1 MEGLSMNNTL
11 TRARNESRIKPL
23 PIIIVIAALALLVVL
38 NVVVDGK
45 FLTFQNFTI
54 ILSAATVPAFV
65 AWGFSYL
72 FACGITDLSAGAIIV
87 LAATASAI
95 VGNAL
100 GYVPMFIAAVLV
112 GVLCL
117 AVNMTLFQ
125 VTKIPPWIAGL
136 GMTMVYETIAGYYS
150 QVRVSQGLRVE
161 GLADEMRVL
170 GRSPAIYIML
180 VIGFIIAYVTYN
192 KTSIGLNARAVGG
205 NADVA
210 QMMGINT
217 RRALMLGGLMAG
229 FFFGFAGV
237 MKESYAGYVVSQTGL
252 SSLSTVFQPLAAVL
266 LAQALQKH
274 INIAIGI
281 PISTFLIAMIF
292 NILTLMGVPSGT
304 FQEFLLGVIVVV
316 FGITAQRNV
325 KGVARRP
332 HSLPHPSAFP
342 QTPDDRLRVCPP
354 EYRQLREHSAPRRW
368 LPPVFPRPQTS

>member
-100 GYVPMFIAAVLV
+100 GYAVLV

-237 MKESYAGYVVSQTGL
+237 MKESYAGYVVAQTGL

-325 KGVARRP
+325 KGV
-332 HSLPHPSAFP
+332 
-342 QTPDDRLRVCPP
+342 VK
-354 EYRQLREHSAPRRW
+354 
-368 LPPVFPRPQTS
+368 

>member
-65 AWGFSYL
+65 
-72 FACGITDLSAGAIIV
+72 ACGITDLSAGAIIV

-237 MKESYAGYVVSQTGL
+237 MKESYAGYVVAQTGL

-325 KGVARRP
+325 KGV
-332 HSLPHPSAFP
+332 
-342 QTPDDRLRVCPP
+342 VK
-354 EYRQLREHSAPRRW
+354 
-368 LPPVFPRPQTS
+368 

>member
-1 MEGLSMNNTL
+1 MNNTL

-23 PIIIVIAALALLVVL
+23 PIIVIAALALLVVL

-237 MKESYAGYVVSQTGL
+237 MKESYAGYVVAQTGL

-266 LAQALQKH
+266 MAQALQKH

-325 KGVARRP
+325 KGV
-332 HSLPHPSAFP
+332 
-342 QTPDDRLRVCPP
+342 VK
-354 EYRQLREHSAPRRW
+354 
-368 LPPVFPRPQTS
+368 

>member
-180 VIGFIIAYVTYN
+180 VIGFTVLITFNTFPVKLAIVAVLVVIFYYVFEYTKIGYYCRAIGENERTVIATGINVKRIRMTAFIISGFMAALFGIMQIVN
-192 KTSIGLNARAVGG
+192 VGG
-205 NADVA
+205 STNSLFQFMEMRI
-210 QMMGINT
+210 QMAIFLGGVSVTGGFSARIYKLLIGSFTIVMIENGLTLCGVDSTLSSAIQGIL
-217 RRALMLGGLMAG
+217 LMLVL
-229 FFFGFAGV
+229 FATIYFEHRSV
-237 MKESYAGYVVSQTGL
+237 ASKIHHAVN
-252 SSLSTVFQPLAAVL
+252 AAN
-266 LAQALQKH
+266 A
-274 INIAIGI
+274 
-281 PISTFLIAMIF
+281 
-292 NILTLMGVPSGT
+292 
-304 FQEFLLGVIVVV
+304 
-316 FGITAQRNV
+316 
-325 KGVARRP
+325 
-332 HSLPHPSAFP
+332 
-342 QTPDDRLRVCPP
+342 
-354 EYRQLREHSAPRRW
+354 
-368 LPPVFPRPQTS
+368 

>member
-72 FACGITDLSAGAIIV
+72 FACGITD

-237 MKESYAGYVVSQTGL
+237 MKESYAGYVVAQTGL

-325 KGVARRP
+325 KGV
-332 HSLPHPSAFP
+332 
-342 QTPDDRLRVCPP
+342 VK
-354 EYRQLREHSAPRRW
+354 
-368 LPPVFPRPQTS
+368 

>member
-72 FACGITDLSAGAIIV
+72 FACGITDLSAGASICAA
-87 LAATASAI
+87 AATAPAI

-161 GLADEMRVL
+161 GLADEMRGL
-170 GRSPAIYIML
+170 GRSPAL
-180 VIGFIIAYVTYN
+180 
-192 KTSIGLNARAVGG
+192 
-205 NADVA
+205 
-210 QMMGINT
+210 
-217 RRALMLGGLMAG
+217 
-229 FFFGFAGV
+229 
-237 MKESYAGYVVSQTGL
+237 
-252 SSLSTVFQPLAAVL
+252 
-266 LAQALQKH
+266 
-274 INIAIGI
+274 
-281 PISTFLIAMIF
+281 
-292 NILTLMGVPSGT
+292 
-304 FQEFLLGVIVVV
+304 
-316 FGITAQRNV
+316 
-325 KGVARRP
+325 
-332 HSLPHPSAFP
+332 
-342 QTPDDRLRVCPP
+342 
-354 EYRQLREHSAPRRW
+354 
-368 LPPVFPRPQTS
+368 

>member
-65 AWGFSYL
+65 AWGFSY
-72 FACGITDLSAGAIIV
+72 LSAGAIIV

-237 MKESYAGYVVSQTGL
+237 MKESYAGYVVAQTGL

-325 KGVARRP
+325 KGV
-332 HSLPHPSAFP
+332 
-342 QTPDDRLRVCPP
+342 VK
-354 EYRQLREHSAPRRW
+354 
-368 LPPVFPRPQTS
+368 

>member
-1 MEGLSMNNTL
+1 MDVSSGGQMEGLSMNNTL

-125 VTKIPPWIAGL
+125 VTRFLPGL
-136 GMTMVYETIAGYYS
+136 
-150 QVRVSQGLRVE
+150 
-161 GLADEMRVL
+161 
-170 GRSPAIYIML
+170 
-180 VIGFIIAYVTYN
+180 
-192 KTSIGLNARAVGG
+192 
-205 NADVA
+205 
-210 QMMGINT
+210 
-217 RRALMLGGLMAG
+217 
-229 FFFGFAGV
+229 
-237 MKESYAGYVVSQTGL
+237 
-252 SSLSTVFQPLAAVL
+252 
-266 LAQALQKH
+266 QAL
-274 INIAIGI
+274 A
-281 PISTFLIAMIF
+281 
-292 NILTLMGVPSGT
+292 
-304 FQEFLLGVIVVV
+304 
-316 FGITAQRNV
+316 
-325 KGVARRP
+325 
-332 HSLPHPSAFP
+332 
-342 QTPDDRLRVCPP
+342 
-354 EYRQLREHSAPRRW
+354 
-368 LPPVFPRPQTS
+368 

>member
-1 MEGLSMNNTL
+1 M
-11 TRARNESRIKPL
+11 
-23 PIIIVIAALALLVVL
+23 
-38 NVVVDGK
+38 
-45 FLTFQNFTI
+45 Q
-54 ILSAATVPAFV
+54 
-65 AWGFSYL
+65 
-72 FACGITDLSAGAIIV
+72 
-87 LAATASAI
+87 
-95 VGNAL
+95 
-100 GYVPMFIAAVLV
+100 
-112 GVLCL
+112 
-117 AVNMTLFQ
+117 
-125 VTKIPPWIAGL
+125 
-136 GMTMVYETIAGYYS
+136 
-150 QVRVSQGLRVE
+150 
-161 GLADEMRVL
+161 
-170 GRSPAIYIML
+170 
-180 VIGFIIAYVTYN
+180 GFIIAYVTYN

-237 MKESYAGYVVSQTGL
+237 MKESYAGYVVAQTGL

-325 KGVARRP
+325 KGV
-332 HSLPHPSAFP
+332 
-342 QTPDDRLRVCPP
+342 VK
-354 EYRQLREHSAPRRW
+354 
-368 LPPVFPRPQTS
+368 

>member
-1 MEGLSMNNTL
+1 MDVSSGGQMEGLSMNNTL

-237 MKESYAGYVVSQTGL
+237 MKESYAGYVVAQTGL
-252 SSLSTVFQPLAAVL
+252 SSLSTVF
-266 LAQALQKH
+266 QALQKH

-325 KGVARRP
+325 KGV
-332 HSLPHPSAFP
+332 
-342 QTPDDRLRVCPP
+342 VK
-354 EYRQLREHSAPRRW
+354 
-368 LPPVFPRPQTS
+368 

>member
-1 MEGLSMNNTL
+1 MNNTL

-192 KTSIGLNARAVGG
+192 KTS
-205 NADVA
+205 
-210 QMMGINT
+210 
-217 RRALMLGGLMAG
+217 
-229 FFFGFAGV
+229 
-237 MKESYAGYVVSQTGL
+237 SVSMPGRW
-252 SSLSTVFQPLAAVL
+252 AA
-266 LAQALQKH
+266 
-274 INIAIGI
+274 
-281 PISTFLIAMIF
+281 MR
-292 NILTLMGVPSGT
+292 M
-304 FQEFLLGVIVVV
+304 
-316 FGITAQRNV
+316 
-325 KGVARRP
+325 
-332 HSLPHPSAFP
+332 
-342 QTPDDRLRVCPP
+342 
-354 EYRQLREHSAPRRW
+354 
-368 LPPVFPRPQTS
+368 

>member
-117 AVNMTLFQ
+117 AALPGH
-125 VTKIPPWIAGL
+125 KDSSLDCRPWHDH
-136 GMTMVYETIAGYYS
+136 
-150 QVRVSQGLRVE
+150 GLRDHRRLLLT
-161 GLADEMRVL
+161 GTGISGPA
-170 GRSPAIYIML
+170 GR
-180 VIGFIIAYVTYN
+180 G
-192 KTSIGLNARAVGG
+192 
-205 NADVA
+205 
-210 QMMGINT
+210 
-217 RRALMLGGLMAG
+217 
-229 FFFGFAGV
+229 
-237 MKESYAGYVVSQTGL
+237 TG
-252 SSLSTVFQPLAAVL
+252 
-266 LAQALQKH
+266 
-274 INIAIGI
+274 
-281 PISTFLIAMIF
+281 
-292 NILTLMGVPSGT
+292 
-304 FQEFLLGVIVVV
+304 
-316 FGITAQRNV
+316 R
-325 KGVARRP
+325 
-332 HSLPHPSAFP
+332 
-342 QTPDDRLRVCPP
+342 
-354 EYRQLREHSAPRRW
+354 
-368 LPPVFPRPQTS
+368 

>member
-237 MKESYAGYVVSQTGL
+237 MKESYAGYVVAQTGL
-252 SSLSTVFQPLAAVL
+252 SSLSTRYFSRWPPSCWPRRFKSISTLPSVFD
-266 LAQALQKH
+266 
-274 INIAIGI
+274 
-281 PISTFLIAMIF
+281 STFLTAMIF

-325 KGVARRP
+325 KGV
-332 HSLPHPSAFP
+332 
-342 QTPDDRLRVCPP
+342 VK
-354 EYRQLREHSAPRRW
+354 
-368 LPPVFPRPQTS
+368 

>member
-54 ILSAATVPAFV
+54 ILSA
-65 AWGFSYL
+65 
-72 FACGITDLSAGAIIV
+72 AIIV

-237 MKESYAGYVVSQTGL
+237 MKESYAGYVVAQTGL

-325 KGVARRP
+325 KGV
-332 HSLPHPSAFP
+332 
-342 QTPDDRLRVCPP
+342 VK
-354 EYRQLREHSAPRRW
+354 
-368 LPPVFPRPQTS
+368 

>member
-1 MEGLSMNNTL
+1 MNNTL

-125 VTKIPPWIAGL
+125 VTKIPLIAGL

-180 VIGFIIAYVTYN
+180 VIGFIIAYVD
-192 KTSIGLNARAVGG
+192 L
-205 NADVA
+205 
-210 QMMGINT
+210 
-217 RRALMLGGLMAG
+217 
-229 FFFGFAGV
+229 
-237 MKESYAGYVVSQTGL
+237 
-252 SSLSTVFQPLAAVL
+252 
-266 LAQALQKH
+266 
-274 INIAIGI
+274 
-281 PISTFLIAMIF
+281 
-292 NILTLMGVPSGT
+292 
-304 FQEFLLGVIVVV
+304 
-316 FGITAQRNV
+316 
-325 KGVARRP
+325 
-332 HSLPHPSAFP
+332 
-342 QTPDDRLRVCPP
+342 
-354 EYRQLREHSAPRRW
+354 
-368 LPPVFPRPQTS
+368 

>member
-205 NADVA
+205 NADA
-210 QMMGINT
+210 SKLNGINVD
-217 RRALMLGGLMAG
+217 AY
-229 FFFGFAGV
+229 
-237 MKESYAGYVVSQTGL
+237 KIK
-252 SSLSTVFQPLAAVL
+252 VFIINAVL
-266 LAQALQKH
+266 AGLAGIVLVGRMGTASPAAGDGYDMDAIASVVIGGTSVAGGSGSALKTVIGVLMMSV
-274 INIAIGI
+274 INN
-281 PISTFLIAMIF
+281 SF
-292 NILTLMGVPSGT
+292 N
-304 FQEFLLGVIVVV
+304 LLGVDMYFQYI
-316 FGITAQRNV
+316 F
-325 KGVARRP
+325 KGLIILVAVGFD
-332 HSLPHPSAFP
+332 SYSKK
-342 QTPDDRLRVCPP
+342 RLATR
-354 EYRQLREHSAPRRW
+354 
-368 LPPVFPRPQTS
+368 